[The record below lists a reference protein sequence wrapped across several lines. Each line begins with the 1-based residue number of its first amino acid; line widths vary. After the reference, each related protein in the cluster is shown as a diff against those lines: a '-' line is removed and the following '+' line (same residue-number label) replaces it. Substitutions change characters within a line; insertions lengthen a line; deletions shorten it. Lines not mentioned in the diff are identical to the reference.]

1 MLSSA
6 SLESMPAFNARHAF
20 GQRPDSMAPDGYLY
34 YSVGVLMPVAPMSLP
49 RVVLLP
55 KRARPFYG
63 RHPWVYPGAIACT
76 EGEPADGAVVE
87 LVSHGG
93 HFVARGIFNSRSKL
107 RVRLYAW
114 NENEVLDGDFFT
126 ARLQRAIE
134 LRSEILGYDGPA
146 QACRLVYSESDG
158 LSGLVVDRYDRW
170 LTVQF
175 TALGLAERRE
185 LFADALM
192 KLIQPE
198 GIYLRTERGIGQ
210 LEGVELEDGLLRGYV
225 PADPIVIEE
234 DDIKFRVHLAHGQ
247 KTGFYLDQRENRI
260 ALAPWMRGR
269 KVLDAFCYTGGF
281 GLHAARAGAASVR
294 GIDTSESAIMLAREN
309 ALLNGLTNVS
319 FRCADV
325 FESLNEL
332 KSARERF
339 GAIIL
344 DPPKFARSR
353 RAIDDA
359 LRGYRRLESL
369 ALGLLE
375 PNGLLVMCC
384 CSGVIGEE
392 MLEDLLAEVAV
403 DAGRPLQILARR
415 GQAPDHPISVTCPE
429 TAYLKCLVCRVT

>member
-1 MLSSA
+1 
-6 SLESMPAFNARHAF
+6 
-20 GQRPDSMAPDGYLY
+20 
-34 YSVGVLMPVAPMSLP
+34 MSLP

-63 RHPWVYPGAIACT
+63 RHPWVYPGAIAGT
-76 EGEPADGAVVE
+76 EGDPADGTVVD

-93 HFVARGIFNSRSKL
+93 HFVARGIFNSRSKI
-107 RVRLYAW
+107 RVRLYTW
-114 NENEVLDGDFFT
+114 NENEVLDADFF
-126 ARLQRAIE
+126 AAGLQSAIK
-134 LRSEILGYDGPA
+134 LRSELLGYSSPG

-170 LTVQF
+170 LTIQF
-175 TALGLAERRE
+175 TALGLAQHRD
-185 LFADALM
+185 LIADQ
-192 KLIQPE
+192 LITLLQPE

-210 LEGVELEDGLLRGYV
+210 LEGVELEDGLLRGHV
-225 PADPIVIEE
+225 PVDPIVIEE
-234 DDIKFRVHLAHGQ
+234 DGIKFRVHLAQGQ

-281 GLHAARAGAASVR
+281 GLHAARAGAASVLA
-294 GIDTSESAIMLAREN
+294 IDTSESAIALAREN
-309 ALLNGLTNVS
+309 ASLNGLTNVT
-319 FRCADV
+319 FHCADV
-325 FESLNEL
+325 FETLAEL
-332 KSARERF
+332 KSAREKF

-375 PNGLLVMCC
+375 PYGLLVMCC

-392 MLEDLLAEVAV
+392 MLENLLAEVAV

-415 GQAPDHPISVTCPE
+415 GQAPDHPISATCPE
-429 TAYLKCLVCRVT
+429 TAYLKCLVCRVV

>member
-1 MLSSA
+1 
-6 SLESMPAFNARHAF
+6 
-20 GQRPDSMAPDGYLY
+20 
-34 YSVGVLMPVAPMSLP
+34 MSLP

-63 RHPWVYPGAIACT
+63 RHPWVYPGAIAGT
-76 EGEPADGAVVE
+76 EGDPADGAVVD

-114 NENEVLDGDFFT
+114 NEAEALDAHFFRV
-126 ARLQRAIE
+126 RLASALQ
-134 LRSEILGYDGPA
+134 LRRDVLGYDRSG
-146 QACRLVYSESDG
+146 QACRLVFSESDG

-175 TALGLAERRE
+175 TALGLAQRRE
-185 LFADALM
+185 VIAEELM
-192 KLIQPE
+192 KLVQPE

-210 LEGVELEDGLLRGYV
+210 LEGVELEDGLLRGHV
-225 PADPIVIEE
+225 PAGFIAIEE
-234 DDIKFRVHLAHGQ
+234 DGLTFRVHLTQGQ

-269 KVLDAFCYTGGF
+269 KILDAFCYTGGF
-281 GLHAARAGAASVR
+281 GLHAARAGAASVL
-294 GIDTSESAIMLAREN
+294 GVDSSELAIMLARDN
-309 ALLNGLTNVS
+309 ALLNQLTNVT

-325 FESLNEL
+325 FEALSEL
-332 KSARERF
+332 KAAGDKF
-339 GAIIL
+339 GAVIL

-359 LRGYRRLESL
+359 LRGYRRLQSL
-369 ALGLLE
+369 ALSLLE

-392 MLEDLLAEVAV
+392 MLEDLLADVAV

-415 GQAPDHPISVTCPE
+415 GQSPDHPISATCPE
-429 TAYLKCLVCRVT
+429 TAYLKCLVCRVV

>member
-1 MLSSA
+1 
-6 SLESMPAFNARHAF
+6 
-20 GQRPDSMAPDGYLY
+20 
-34 YSVGVLMPVAPMSLP
+34 MSLP

-63 RHPWVYPGAIACT
+63 RHPWVYPGAIAGT
-76 EGEPADGAVVE
+76 EGDPSDGAVVD

-93 HFVARGIFNSRSKL
+93 HFVSRGIFNSRSKL

-114 NENEVLDGDFFT
+114 NENEVLDADFFA
-126 ARLQRAIE
+126 ARLQSAIQ
-134 LRSEILGYDGPA
+134 LRSELLGYDRPG

-175 TALGLAERRE
+175 TALGLAERSE
-185 LFADALM
+185 LFADQLT
-192 KLIQPE
+192 KLLRPE

-210 LEGVELEDGLLRGYV
+210 LEGVELEDGLLRGHI

-234 DDIKFRVHLAHGQ
+234 DGIKFRVHLAEGQ

-281 GLHAARAGAASVR
+281 GLHAARAGAASVL
-294 GIDTSESAIMLAREN
+294 GIDTSESAIGLAREN
-309 ALLNGLTNVS
+309 ASLNELTNVT

-325 FESLNEL
+325 FEALSEL
-332 KSARERF
+332 KSSGEKF
-339 GAIIL
+339 SAIIL

-375 PNGLLVMCC
+375 PNGLLLMCC

-403 DAGRPLQILARR
+403 DAGRPLQILVRR

-429 TAYLKCLVCRVT
+429 TAYLKCLVCRVV

>member
-1 MLSSA
+1 MV
-6 SLESMPAFNARHAF
+6 
-20 GQRPDSMAPDGYLY
+20 GDGP
-34 YSVGVLMPVAPMSLP
+34 GPVAPMSLP
-49 RVVLLP
+49 RVVLRP

-63 RHPWVYPGAIACT
+63 RHPWVYPGAIAGT
-76 EGEPADGAVVE
+76 EGDPTDGAVVE

-114 NENEVLDGDFFT
+114 NENEVLDADFFA
-126 ARLQRAIE
+126 ARLESAIQ
-134 LRSEILGYDGPA
+134 LRSDLLGYSSPG

-175 TALGLAERRE
+175 TALGLAQRRE
-185 LFADALM
+185 LIADQLV
-192 KLIQPE
+192 KLLRPE

-210 LEGVELEDGLLRGYV
+210 LEGVELEDGLLRGHV
-225 PADPIVIEE
+225 PAGPIVIEE
-234 DDIKFRVHLAHGQ
+234 DGIKFRVHLAEGQ

-260 ALAPWMRGR
+260 ALASWMRGR
-269 KVLDAFCYTGGF
+269 RVLDAFCYTGGF
-281 GLHAARAGAASVR
+281 GLHAARAGAASVL
-294 GIDTSESAIMLAREN
+294 GIDSSEPAMALAREN
-309 ALLNGLTNVS
+309 ASLNELANVS

-325 FESLNEL
+325 FEALNEL
-332 KSARERF
+332 ASAGEKF

-369 ALGLLE
+369 ALRLLE
-375 PNGLLVMCC
+375 PSGLLVMCC

-429 TAYLKCLVCRVT
+429 TAYLKCLICRVV